1 MVTYWIPYDSSYLD
15 HGFCLEKAKELRAS
29 GEFLK
34 VRVGSTIVEEGRK
47 YSKIYLLCEE

>member
-1 MVTYWIPYDSSYLD
+1 MSHWVPYDASYLVHD
-15 HGFCLEKAKELRAS
+15 FCLEKAKELRAS

-47 YSKIYLLCEE
+47 YSKIYLLCKE